1 MPEALCESVKDLID
15 ALVVS
20 NLLFISF
27 DECVLN
33 ADGSH
38 GVVSDEVNGRAT
50 PLFLIGETVG
60 IDRSAISSLGQFL
73 SGIDTD
79 PFVVG

>member
-1 MPEALCESVKDLID
+1 LILARELVCTTRVDGKRVEARRRERVPEALCESVEYLID

-33 ADGSH
+33 ADGPM
-38 GVVSDEVNGRAT
+38 VS
-50 PLFLIGETVG
+50 
-60 IDRSAISSLGQFL
+60 
-73 SGIDTD
+73 
-79 PFVVG
+79 